1 MNDLRCGPPGSRPRF
16 DVIVDGARGARRRS
30 MAKAVRQESTT
41 KGRGRTRAGTRR
53 RARVRLLLGFVSAAA
68 LAFGTKAVL
77 AAITAQT
84 GPAGALALASAIAAG
99 PAEWTGGA
107 VVHPTRV

>member
-84 GPAGALALASAIAAG
+84 GPAGAPAPAGAMGRPPAS
-99 PAEWTGGA
+99 PPGGGLLY
-107 VVHPTRV
+107 